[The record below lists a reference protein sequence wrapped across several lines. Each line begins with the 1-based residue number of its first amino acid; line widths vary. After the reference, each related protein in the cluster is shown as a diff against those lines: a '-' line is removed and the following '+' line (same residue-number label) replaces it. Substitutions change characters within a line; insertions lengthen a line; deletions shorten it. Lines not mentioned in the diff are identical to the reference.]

1 MLISDDVLFL
11 HVPKTGGLSVTS
23 YLIENLK
30 GPISLSRGLKA
41 RPRKTADWPYADIA
55 ARLSEFRGGRHESL
69 RRAAKVLAGQGRQ
82 LSDFKLILAV
92 IRNPYD
98 LEVSHYEHQ
107 RKPKVVKRRG
117 DRTEAVA
124 AAATGDFTHFAKVA
138 PYYGKLPARIERYY
152 TLKGETPANMQLVRF
167 EALSDSV
174 PGLVAP
180 FSFNRGAFP
189 HHNVSSGR
197 RPYRDY
203 LTPEAE
209 AAIYEKYRF
218 LFDFYPRETV

>member
-1 MLISDDVLFL
+1 MLISDHVLFL
-11 HVPKTGGLSVTS
+11 HVPKTGGLSVTR

-30 GPISLSRGLKA
+30 GPIALSRGLKA
-41 RPRKTADWPYADIA
+41 KPRRNADWPYDDIA
-55 ARLSEFRGGRHESL
+55 PRLSEFRGGRHEPL

-107 RKPKVVKRRG
+107 RKPKIVKRRG
-117 DRTEAVA
+117 ESDAAVA
-124 AAATGDFTHFAKVA
+124 AAATGDFAHFARVA
-138 PYYGKLPARIERYY
+138 PYYGNLPARIERYY
-152 TLKGETPANMQLVRF
+152 TIKGETPANMQLVRF
-167 EALSDSV
+167 EALSCTV
-174 PGLVAP
+174 PDLLAP
-180 FSFNRGAFP
+180 YSFNRGAFP

-197 RPYRDY
+197 GPYRDY

-209 AAIYEKYRF
+209 AAIYDKYRF